1 LAVVV
6 VVGDFGAT
14 VTVVVEVDGT
24 VTVVVEVDGTVT
36 VVVEVEG
43 ATVLVVVELANAP
56 PPRLAQLTEKPT
68 MTVATTSNPRRDREK
83 LLMQISSSLDFVL
96 SRAELPKIS
105 AG

>member
-6 VVGDFGAT
+6 VVGDFGA
-14 VTVVVEVDGT
+14 T

-56 PPRLAQLTEKPT
+56 PPRLAQLTEKPA

>member
-36 VVVEVEG
+36 VV
-43 ATVLVVVELANAP
+43 ELANAP
-56 PPRLAQLTEKPT
+56 PPRLAQLTEKPA

>member
-24 VTVVVEVDGTVT
+24 VTVVEVDGTVT

-56 PPRLAQLTEKPT
+56 PPRLAQLTEKPA